1 MKKYFLLLF
10 FIRSLASHL
19 FLVKVNKNDTSH
31 ARKKSHFAV
40 TPKNNYFTNK
50 NFVVALYD
58 DISIKK
64 KKIKKI
70 SKSSLRKPSY
80 ENVLIPG
87 RFESLQSYKPQF
99 NTQLRKALLV

>member
-19 FLVKVNKNDTSH
+19 FLVKVNKNDKGQ
-31 ARKKSHFAV
+31 ARRKSHFAV
-40 TPKNNYFTNK
+40 TPKYNYFINN

-58 DISIKK
+58 DISFKK
-64 KKIKKI
+64 KVVKKI
-70 SKSSLRKPSY
+70 TKSSLRRPPY

-87 RFESLQSYKPQF
+87 RFES
-99 NTQLRKALLV
+99 